1 MGVPVFPAAAQPRL
15 ENKAT
20 KTKAR
25 QGARIKEFG
34 AALTASGLFTL
45 DEQARALGLSRST
58 AWVILKA
65 NHKASGLT
73 AATINRMLS
82 SPELPPSARATILTY
97 VEEKLAGLYG
107 HNKIQLRRFAARF
120 NPATPPSFANTDP
133 CPTAPRLPSVREAG
147 AQFNS
152 HEAAATPSRSAR
164 IIRATISGNATL
176 GRQLSTEC
184 ALPGSPSEQAISLGR
199 SSEESGST

>member
-25 QGARIKEFG
+25 QAARIKEFG

-58 AWVILKA
+58 AWVVLKA

-120 NPATPPSFANTDP
+120 NPATPPSFADTDP
-133 CPTAPRLPSVREAG
+133 CPTAPRLL
-147 AQFNS
+147 

-199 SSEESGST
+199 SSEESWST